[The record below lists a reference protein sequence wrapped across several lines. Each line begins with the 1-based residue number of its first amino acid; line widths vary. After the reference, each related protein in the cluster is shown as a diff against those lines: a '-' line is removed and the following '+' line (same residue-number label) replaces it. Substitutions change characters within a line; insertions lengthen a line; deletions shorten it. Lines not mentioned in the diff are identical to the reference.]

1 MTQPKTELETLETF
15 MSKKRN
21 IITNQQKQSVFGAT
35 VILNVKAMMIEI
47 KYYQLK
53 NTLNK
58 IRLYLENIINDL
70 TTSVT

>member
-21 IITNQQKQSVFGAT
+21 VITNQQKQSVFGAT
-35 VILNVKAMMIEI
+35 IILNVKAMMIEI

-53 NTLNK
+53 KILNK
-58 IRLYLENIINDL
+58 IRPYLENIIN
-70 TTSVT
+70 